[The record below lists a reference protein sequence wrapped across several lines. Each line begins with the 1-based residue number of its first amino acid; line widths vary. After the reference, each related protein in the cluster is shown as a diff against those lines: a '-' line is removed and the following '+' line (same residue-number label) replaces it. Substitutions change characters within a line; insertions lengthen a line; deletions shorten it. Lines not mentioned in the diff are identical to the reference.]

1 LLVFTSELNLLL
13 PDLSLH
19 FLHFSFL
26 FLLGLFVGVELIQAV
41 GNHLV
46 GQFAVV
52 VLLRSFLE
60 LLDLL
65 LLLM

>member
-1 LLVFTSELNLLL
+1 MFASEFDLLH

-19 FLHFSFL
+19 FLQFSFL
-26 FLLGLFVGVELIQAV
+26 FLLGFFVGVELIQAV